1 MHRRQAI
8 SLLLGSSLSRFLDPR
23 QGCAL
28 LLDVRKNVVLATNGS
43 AEAPRMLLPPGS
55 ALKPLTLAVLAKAG
69 KLRSDAEFVCPQKL
83 TLAGH
88 RMDCSHPPIGTAM
101 RTDTALAYS
110 CNCFVAH
117 EAARFGPGE
126 LARGLAAFGLNVAP
140 LDGERQQLQAL
151 GAAGITV
158 TPEALA
164 RAYRQLVLQI
174 EPKIVVSSIREGMEG
189 AVEFGTAQ
197 HAKVGWAKVA
207 GKTGTSRIGNQSLA
221 WFAGFAPSRAPE
233 VVVVVMLS
241 GQHGGSDAAPVAA
254 EILNAWHGE
263 PKGLKVRQSSDG
275 RVVELPLE
283 RYVAG
288 VLAGESGVF
297 QSSEALKAMAVAA
310 RTYGIAMR
318 GRHSAEGFDL
328 CDTTHCQRMALNAI
342 TPRLTKAASDT
353 EGQMLWYAGK
363 PAFTPFSK
371 DCGGRTEA
379 GEDPWLR
386 SHADPWCVRQP
397 DSKWNWT
404 GEPSAIV
411 KALRQSSLSVPD
423 PLTRITIQTQT
434 ASGRASVLLLSGTRI
449 SASSF
454 RFAIG
459 RAIGWNTIRSD
470 LYQVRTANGQFLFE
484 GSGSGHGIG
493 LCQTGADAMGR
504 AGKSWVEILA
514 FYYPGTTAG
523 VNGQGIRWQR
533 LAGERVTLL
542 TLRPDSDRPALVAAE
557 NALGRFTIRT
567 QWPAPRD
574 IEIRAYPDMDSFR
587 NATAEPGWVAAH
599 TVGHRIDLQPV
610 STLRSQ
616 NGLEATVA
624 HEILHILMDDQ
635 AAPGLP
641 LWFREGLAEYLL
653 NPHVTG
659 RPEIPDERD
668 LRQTAEPARA
678 RRAYADAAAMVASLV
693 RSYGETTVLGWVAR
707 GLPNISQAPVKSR

>member
-28 LLDVRKNVVLATNGS
+28 LLDVRKNEVIASNGS
-43 AEAPRMLLPPGS
+43 AEAARMLLPPGS
-55 ALKPLTLAVLAKAG
+55 ALKPLTLAVLARAG
-69 KLRSDAEFVCPQKL
+69 KLRPDAEFYCPQKL
-83 TLAGH
+83 TLAGR

-126 LARGLAAFGLNVAP
+126 LARGLAAFGLNAAP
-140 LDGERQQLQAL
+140 LEGERQQLQAL

-174 EPKIVVSSIREGMEG
+174 EPKIREGLEG

-197 HAKVGWAKVA
+197 FARVGWAKVA
-207 GKTGTSRIGNQSLA
+207 GKTGTIRVDNQSIA

-233 VVVVVMLS
+233 VVAVVMLS

-263 PKGLKVRQSSDG
+263 SKGLRVRQSSDG
-275 RVVELPLE
+275 RVAEVPLE

-318 GRHSAEGFDL
+318 GRHSADGFDL
-328 CDTTHCQRMALNAI
+328 CDTTHCQRMALSGV
-342 TPRLTKAASDT
+342 TPRLTQAAAET
-353 EGQMLWYAGK
+353 QGQMLWYSGK
-363 PAFTPFSK
+363 PAFTPYTK

-386 SHADPWCVRQP
+386 SHADPWCVGQP
-397 DSKWNWT
+397 ESKWNWT
-404 GEPSAIV
+404 GEPTAIV
-411 KALRQSSLSVPD
+411 NALRQSSLSVPD
-423 PLTRITIQTQT
+423 RLTRITIQTRS

-470 LYQVRTANGQFLFE
+470 LYEVRSVNGQFLFE

-493 LCQTGADAMGR
+493 MCQIGADAMGR
-504 AGKSWVEILA
+504 AGKSWSEILA
-514 FYYPGTTAG
+514 FYYPGTTPG

-533 LAGERVTLL
+533 LSGEKITLL
-542 TLRPDSDRPALVAAE
+542 TTKPDNDRPALAAAE
-557 NALGRFTIRT
+557 SALRRFTIRT

-574 IEIRAYPDMDSFR
+574 IEVRAYPDIASFR

-610 STLRSQ
+610 STLRTQ
-616 NGLEATVA
+616 NALESTVA

-641 LWFREGLAEYLL
+641 LWFREGLADFLQNER
-653 NPHVTG
+653 VTG
-659 RPEIPDERD
+659 RAQIPEERD
-668 LRQTAEPARA
+668 LRQTADPARA

-693 RSYGETTVLGWVAR
+693 RGYGETAVLGWVSR
-707 GLPNISQAPVKSR
+707 GLPGVLPKTSQAPLKSR